1 LVPWS
6 FIGEPVFSGFCN
18 FFQVFSPPPPM
29 KLNRKVTEAQMNS
42 DFTTKARRR
51 EETRL
56 TGANRANRVL
66 PSPLSQ
72 LPHVELSG
80 ERPALDLSP
89 RGRRKSAAG
98 AILRPFQFFS
108 SAEKHLNG

>member
-1 LVPWS
+1 
-6 FIGEPVFSGFCN
+6 
-18 FFQVFSPPPPM
+18 
-29 KLNRKVTEAQMNS
+29 MNA
-42 DFTTKARRR
+42 DFTAKTRRR

-80 ERPALDLSP
+80 ERPALGLSP

-98 AILRPFQFFS
+98 AIFRPFQFFS
-108 SAEKHLNG
+108 SAEASEWLMDGKREVKNMIVANQ